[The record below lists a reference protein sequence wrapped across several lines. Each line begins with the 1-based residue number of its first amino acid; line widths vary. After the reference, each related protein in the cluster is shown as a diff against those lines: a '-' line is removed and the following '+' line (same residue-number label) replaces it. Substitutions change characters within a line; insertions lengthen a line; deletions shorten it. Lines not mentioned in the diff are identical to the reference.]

1 MAATLTG
8 TVVTGTV
15 VTAGGVVVDAGALK
29 VIDDLNPRPLTGAN
43 NDKVCAPLASP
54 AGRLP
59 VIVTEP
65 VALAVPVAITVG
77 VLATTNCT
85 VSNGTKP
92 R

>member
-1 MAATLTG
+1 M
-8 TVVTGTV
+8 TGTV
-15 VTAGGVVVDAGALK
+15 VTAGVVVVSGALK
-29 VIDDLNPRPLTGAN
+29 VIVDLYPTPLTGAN

-59 VIVTEP
+59 VIVTDP
-65 VALAVPVAITVG
+65 VELAVPVAITVG

-92 R
+92 L